1 MKSLKLTLCAV
12 ALFGTTALFAQ
23 TTDAT
28 ARAKARTAQLTAEL
42 GLNAQ
47 QAAKLQDLLEGV
59 ETEVAPERAK
69 CAELQA
75 SINQKTQDAYGSMR
89 GVLTPEQMA
98 KLKSMP
104 ASSCDGHTCSHGEK
118 AAAGCAKDGAK
129 AGCCAG
135 KAGATGST
143 TPANGNEPI
152 KTTISR

>member
-1 MKSLKLTLCAV
+1 MKSLKLTFCAV
-12 ALFGTTALFAQ
+12 ALFGATALFAQ
-23 TTDAT
+23 TSDAT
-28 ARAKARTAQLTAEL
+28 ARAKARTSQLTAEL
-42 GLNAQ
+42 GLNAE
-47 QAAKLQDLLEGV
+47 QAAKLQDLLVGV

-75 SINQKTQDAYGSMR
+75 SINMKTQEAFGNLK
-89 GVLTPEQMA
+89 GVLTPEQMS

-104 ASSCDGHTCSHGEK
+104 AASCEGHGCSHGEK

-135 KAGATGST
+135 KAGATGSAS
-143 TPANGNEPI
+143 PATGNEPI